1 MINYFR
7 HTFAFLWIC
16 VLFISACG
24 DSTKKV
30 YKGES
35 YINYPDI
42 YMLLRDNL
50 ESYEKSAL
58 KFSVLS
64 IEGANKSQEELSAS
78 AMDWKDIKSI
88 FYKANINQEK
98 FDNKYRIDVFEDSTG
113 TTTLTYTALDPEIP
127 TRVFTITATKLTG
140 NLQSIYIEYRD
151 QGFIS
156 SEEYKLLYVNGK
168 LIQIQEWIKKPFR
181 SLKERKRFYTFL
193 TS

>member
-7 HTFAFLWIC
+7 PTFAVLWIF
-16 VLFISACG
+16 VLFVSACG

-78 AMDWKDIKSI
+78 AIDWKDIKSI
-88 FYKANINQEK
+88 FYKAHINQEK
-98 FDNKYRIDVFEDSTG
+98 YDNKYRIDVFEDSTG
-113 TTTLTYTALDPEIP
+113 TTTLTYTALDPEITNP
-127 TRVFTITATKLTG
+127 RLYHYRHKTDRKFTKHL
-140 NLQSIYIEYRD
+140 YR
-151 QGFIS
+151 IS
-156 SEEYKLLYVNGK
+156 
-168 LIQIQEWIKKPFR
+168 
-181 SLKERKRFYTFL
+181 
-193 TS
+193 

>member
-7 HTFAFLWIC
+7 PTFAVLWIF
-16 VLFISACG
+16 VLFVSACG

-64 IEGANKSQEELSAS
+64 VEGANKSQEELSAS

-88 FYKANINQEK
+88 FYKAHINLEK

-181 SLKERKRFYTFL
+181 SLKERKRFFTFL

>member
-7 HTFAFLWIC
+7 HTCAILWIF
-16 VLFISACG
+16 VLFVSACG

-181 SLKERKRFYTFL
+181 SLKERKRFFTFL

>member
-7 HTFAFLWIC
+7 PTFAVLWIF
-16 VLFISACG
+16 VLFVSACG

-181 SLKERKRFYTFL
+181 SLKERKRFFTFL

>member
-1 MINYFR
+1 MMSYFR
-7 HTFAFLWIC
+7 PTFAFSWIC
-16 VLFISACG
+16 LLFIGACG

-58 KFSVLS
+58 KFSVLTM
-64 IEGANKSQEELSAS
+64 EGGDKSQEELSAS
-78 AMDWKDIKSI
+78 AIDWNDIKSI
-88 FYKANINQEK
+88 FYKAHINQEK

-113 TTTLTYTALDPEIP
+113 TTTLTYTALDPELP

-156 SEEYKLLYVNGK
+156 SEEYKVLYVNGK